1 MKFKHGTRRRAAE
14 YEKDWVQRWKYGATL
29 LDDERQAC
37 GASLGLRM
45 TDKQKQKYLTFAKDL
60 ALEAG
65 EIMRRYFGKKPD
77 AHLKADSTIVTVA
90 DEEINRLVIDR
101 VKAVYPDHDIDG
113 EEASDCCGSQ
123 YVWVCDPIDGTAPF
137 AMELPVSVFSLA
149 LVIDGQPEIGVV
161 YAPFANQLY
170 HAVCGG
176 GAFMNDQPI
185 RVNEK
190 VLERGAVMN
199 IDWWVSAEWDVMQVA
214 HDLACKTGVY
224 VLSPGST
231 THAAMLVARGEYV
244 ASLFPG
250 TRGKNVDMAA
260 AKVII
265 EEAGGK
271 VTDIFGKEQRYDRN
285 IRGAVVS
292 NGIVHDEIIKAL
304 KEVTQ

>member
-1 MKFKHGTRRRAAE
+1 
-14 YEKDWVQRWKYGATL
+14 
-29 LDDERQAC
+29 
-37 GASLGLRM
+37 M
-45 TDKQKQKYLTFAKDL
+45 TDQRNQEYLSFAKSL
-60 ALEAG
+60 AREAG
-65 EIMRRYFGKKPD
+65 EIMQRYFGKKPD

-90 DEEINRLVIDR
+90 DEEINQLVIDR
-101 VKAVYPDHDIDG
+101 VKAIYPGHDVNG
-113 EEASDCCGSQ
+113 EEASSLSGAR
-123 YVWVCDPIDGTAPF
+123 YVWACDPIDGTVPF
-137 AMELPVSVFSLA
+137 AMELPISVFSLA

-170 HAVCGG
+170 HAVRGG

-185 RVNEK
+185 QVNEK

-199 IDWWVSAEWDVMQVA
+199 VDWWRDAGWDVMQVA

-250 TRGKNVDMAA
+250 VKGKNVDIAA
-260 AKVII
+260 AKVIV

-271 VTDIFGKEQRYDRN
+271 VTDIFGDEQRYDRD

-292 NGIVHDEIIKAL
+292 NGIVHDEIIKRIR
-304 KEVTQ
+304 EGMR

>member
-65 EIMRRYFGKKPD
+65 EIMWRYFGKKPD

-90 DEEINRLVIDR
+90 DEEINRLVID
-101 VKAVYPDHDIDG
+101 
-113 EEASDCCGSQ
+113 
-123 YVWVCDPIDGTAPF
+123 
-137 AMELPVSVFSLA
+137 
-149 LVIDGQPEIGVV
+149 GQPEISVV
-161 YAPFANQLY
+161 YAPFTNQLY

-285 IRGAVVS
+285 IRGVVVS
-292 NGIVHDEIIKAL
+292 NGIVHDEIIEAL

>member
-1 MKFKHGTRRRAAE
+1 
-14 YEKDWVQRWKYGATL
+14 
-29 LDDERQAC
+29 
-37 GASLGLRM
+37 M
-45 TDKQKQKYLTFAKDL
+45 TDQQKQEYLTFAKGL

-65 EIMRRYFGKKPD
+65 EVMRRYFCTKPD
-77 AHLKADSTIVTVA
+77 AHLKADNTIVTIA
-90 DEEINRLVIDR
+90 DEEVNQLVVNRVR
-101 VKAVYPDHDIDG
+101 ASYPDHDIDG
-113 EEASDCCGSQ
+113 EEASDCRGSQ
-123 YVWVCDPIDGTAPF
+123 YIWVCDPIDGTAPF

-170 HAVCGG
+170 HAVRGG

-185 RVNEK
+185 QVNEK

-199 IDWWVSAEWDVMQVA
+199 VDWWRDAEWDVMQVA

-250 TRGKNVDMAA
+250 VKGKNVDIAA
-260 AKVII
+260 AKVIV

-271 VTDIFGKEQRYDRN
+271 VTDIFGDEQRYDRD

-292 NGIVHDEIIKAL
+292 NGIVHDEIIKRIR
-304 KEVTQ
+304 ESMR